1 MIWLLISILTNTL
14 LLLVLKGFEKY
25 GVNTLHGI
33 VINYLVAAST
43 GLCLGGIPS
52 LETFEVQ
59 TSGVLWIPILL
70 GFLFIS
76 IFFTL
81 AKTAQ
86 VVGISV
92 ATVANKMS
100 VVIPVIVALYLY
112 DENLNWMKAT
122 GIAAAL
128 LAVWMSSKKSAGV
141 TFDPKYLFFPLII
154 FIGSG
159 IIDALINHLQKTIPS
174 QEIIPFLF
182 SMAFSCAFVIGVFII
197 GYRVIRFSERITMK
211 SMLGGIVLGIPN
223 YFSIFAVA
231 KALDAGIMD
240 SSTFYPVNNMGIV
253 VCSAVAALI
262 IFREKLSTINWL
274 GILLSVGAIGLIA
287 FA

>member
-1 MIWLLISILTNTL
+1 MIWLILSILANTL
-14 LLLVLKGFEKY
+14 LLLILKGFEKF

-33 VINYLVAAST
+33 VVNYIVAAAT
-43 GLCLGGIPS
+43 GLCVVGIPS
-52 LETFEVQ
+52 LEVFEVQ
-59 TSGVLWIPILL
+59 TDGVLWIPIVL

-100 VVIPVIVALYLY
+100 VVIPVIAALYLY
-112 DENLNWMKAT
+112 DENLNWIKVT
-122 GIAAAL
+122 GICAAL
-128 LAVWMSSKKSAGV
+128 VAVWMSSKKSAGA

-159 IIDALINHLQKTIPS
+159 VIDALINHLQKTIPE
-174 QEIIPFLF
+174 QEMIPFLF
-182 SMAFSCAFVIGVFII
+182 SVAFGCAFVVGVVII
-197 GYRVIRFSERITMK
+197 GYRVVRFHERITTK
-211 SMLGGIVLGIPN
+211 SILGGIVLGIPN

-262 IFREKLSTINWL
+262 IFREKLSTINWF

>member
-1 MIWLLISILTNTL
+1 MIWLILSILANTL
-14 LLLVLKGFEKY
+14 LLLILKGFEKF

-33 VINYLVAAST
+33 VVNYIVAAAT
-43 GLCLGGIPS
+43 GLCVVGIPS
-52 LETFEVQ
+52 LEVFEVQ
-59 TSGVLWIPILL
+59 TEGVLWIPILL

-86 VVGISV
+86 VAGISV

-100 VVIPVIVALYLY
+100 VVIPVVVALYLY
-112 DENLNWMKAT
+112 DEELNWMKAA
-122 GIAAAL
+122 GICAAL
-128 LAVWMSSKKSAGV
+128 MAVWLSSKKSAGA
-141 TFDPKYLFFPLII
+141 TFDPKYIFFPLII

-159 IIDALINHLQKTIPS
+159 IIDALINHLQKTIPA
-174 QEIIPFLF
+174 QEMIPFLF
-182 SMAFSCAFVIGVFII
+182 SVAFGCAFVVGVAII
-197 GYRVIRFSERITMK
+197 SYRVMRFRERVTSK
-211 SMLGGIVLGIPN
+211 SILGGIVLGIPN

-262 IFREKLSTINWL
+262 VFREKLSTINWF

>member
-1 MIWLLISILTNTL
+1 MIWLVISVLTNTL
-14 LLLVLKGFEKY
+14 LLLILKGFEKY

-33 VINYLVAAST
+33 VVNYLVAAST
-43 GLCLGGIPS
+43 GLVLVGIPDMAS
-52 LETFEVQ
+52 ITAGA
-59 TSGVLWIPILL
+59 SGILWIPIAL

-100 VVIPVIVALYLY
+100 VVIPVVVALYLY
-112 DENLNWMKAT
+112 EENLNWMKVT

-128 LAVWMSSKKSAGV
+128 LAVWMSSKKSAGT

-159 IIDALINHLQKTIPS
+159 VIDALINHLQKTV
-174 QEIIPFLF
+174 QNQDVIPFLF
-182 SMAFSCAFVIGVFII
+182 SVAFSGAFVIGVVII
-197 GYRVIRFSERITMK
+197 SYRVIRFHERVTMK
-211 SMLGGIVLGIPN
+211 SALGGIVLGIPN

-253 VCSAVAALI
+253 VCSAIGALL